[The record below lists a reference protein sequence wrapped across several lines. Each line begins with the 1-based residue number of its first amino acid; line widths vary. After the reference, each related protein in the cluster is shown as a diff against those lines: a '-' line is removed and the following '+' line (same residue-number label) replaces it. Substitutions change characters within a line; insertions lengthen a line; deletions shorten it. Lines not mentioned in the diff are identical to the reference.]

1 MNCNADMMNCSSDL
15 SEHSQTMTLNET
27 QQLNQLLEK
36 SRHILLVLNSTQNID
51 SICGAVAW
59 KKWLEKQNKQVDII
73 ADNFVL
79 PKNLRFISGAE
90 EIQPQISHLQKFI
103 VRVDVTNI
111 KIDTLSYDIKDN
123 WLSIYLT
130 PKQGIITK
138 NELRTAQSTLKYDLI
153 ITINAQDLESLG
165 KIFFNNTDLFY
176 KVPIINFD
184 SHPGNEHFG
193 QINFVELN
201 ATSVSEIIFKTL
213 NQLSAP
219 HIDAD
224 IATALLAGMI
234 SQTQSFK
241 TTNVTP
247 HTLNTASQLMNLG
260 ADREKIVKHLYR
272 TKSISSLKIWGEAL
286 THMESDPNLG
296 LVWTTITREDFARAG
311 ANEDELKELID
322 ELVNNSPEA
331 KLILLLYENTKGE
344 NKVHGFLHADK
355 QRDAKLL
362 LQSFQPEGNK
372 KTASFTMNN
381 KTIKEVE
388 LEVVEKIKKI
398 LGLPAER
405 HGGKI

>member
-1 MNCNADMMNCSSDL
+1 MP
-15 SEHSQTMTLNET
+15 LNEA
-27 QQLNQLLEK
+27 QQLKQLLESSK
-36 SRHILLVLNSTQNID
+36 HILLVLNSTQNTD
-51 SICGAVAW
+51 SVCGAVAW

-79 PKNLRFISGAE
+79 PKNLRFINGVE

-103 VRVDVTNI
+103 LKVDVTHV

-138 NELRTAQSTLKYDLI
+138 NELRTAQSGLKYDLI

-176 KVPIINFD
+176 KVPVVNFD
-184 SHPGNEHFG
+184 NHPGNEHFG
-193 QINFVELN
+193 QVNFVDFT
-201 ATSVSEIIFKTL
+201 ATSVSEIIYKTIK
-213 NQLSAP
+213 QISEA
-219 HIDAD
+219 HVDAD

-247 HTLNTASQLMNLG
+247 LTLNTASELMNLG
-260 ADREKIVKHLYR
+260 ADREKIVKHLFR
-272 TKSISSLKIWGEAL
+272 TKSISSLRIWGEAL
-286 THMESDPNLG
+286 THMQSDTNLG
-296 LVWTTITREDFARAG
+296 LVWTTITREDFTRAG
-311 ANEDELKELID
+311 ATEDELKELID

-331 KLILLLYENTKGE
+331 KLILLLYENTHGE
-344 NKVHGFLHADK
+344 NKVHGFLSVDK
-355 QRDAKLL
+355 QYDAKML
-362 LQSFQPEGNK
+362 LQTFQPDGNK
-372 KTASFTMNN
+372 KTASFTMTN

-398 LGLPAER
+398 LGA
-405 HGGKI
+405 KI

>member
-1 MNCNADMMNCSSDL
+1 MS
-15 SEHSQTMTLNET
+15 LNDT
-27 QQLNQLLEK
+27 QQLKHLLESGK
-36 SRHILLVLNSTQNID
+36 HILLVLNSTQNTD

-79 PKNLRFISGAE
+79 PRNIRFIKGAE
-90 EIQPQISHLQKFI
+90 EIQAQITHLQKFI
-103 VRVDVTNI
+103 LKVDVSHV
-111 KIDTLSYDIKDN
+111 KIDTISYDIKDN

-130 PKQGIITK
+130 PKQGILTK
-138 NELRTAQSTLKYDLI
+138 NELRTAQSGLKYDLI

-176 KVPIINFD
+176 KVPVINFD
-184 SHPGNEHFG
+184 NHPGNEHFG
-193 QINFVELN
+193 QVNFVDLN
-201 ATSVSEIIFKTL
+201 ATSISEIVYKTIK
-213 NQLSAP
+213 QISEA

-224 IATALLAGMI
+224 IATTLLAGMI

-247 HTLNTASQLMNLG
+247 VTLNTASELMNLG
-260 ADREKIVKHLYR
+260 ADREKIINHLYR

-296 LVWTTITREDFARAG
+296 FVWTTITREDFARAG
-311 ANEDELKELID
+311 ATEDELKELID

-331 KLILLLYENTKGE
+331 KLILLLYENTRGE
-344 NKVHGFLHADK
+344 NKVHGFLSVDK
-355 QRDAKLL
+355 QRDAKML
-362 LQSFQPEGNK
+362 LQNFQPEGNK
-372 KTASFTMNN
+372 KTASFTIAN

-398 LGLPAER
+398 LGA
-405 HGGKI
+405 KI

>member
-1 MNCNADMMNCSSDL
+1 MA
-15 SEHSQTMTLNET
+15 LNEA
-27 QQLNQLLEK
+27 QQLKHLLESGK
-36 SRHILLVLNSTQNID
+36 HILLVLNSTQNTD

-59 KKWLEKQNKQVDII
+59 KKFLEKQNKQVDII

-79 PKNLRFISGAE
+79 PKNLKFIKGAE

-103 VRVDVTNI
+103 LKVDVTHV

-130 PKQGIITK
+130 PKQGILTK
-138 NELRTAQSTLKYDLI
+138 NELRTAQSGLKYDLI

-176 KVPIINFD
+176 KVPVINFD
-184 SHPGNEHFG
+184 NHPGNEHFG
-193 QINFVELN
+193 QVNFVDLT
-201 ATSVSEIIFKTL
+201 ATSISETIYKTMT
-213 NQLSAP
+213 QLSAL

-247 HTLNTASQLMNLG
+247 LTLNTASQLMNLG
-260 ADREKIVKHLYR
+260 ADREKIVKHLFR
-272 TKSISSLKIWGEAL
+272 TKSISSLRIWGEAL
-286 THMESDPNLG
+286 THMESDLALG

-311 ANEDELKELID
+311 ATEDELKELID

-331 KLILLLYENTKGE
+331 KLILLLYENTHGE
-344 NKVHGFLHADK
+344 NKVHGFLSVDK
-355 QRDAKLL
+355 QHDAKVL
-362 LQSFQPEGNK
+362 LQSLQPEGNK
-372 KTASFTMNN
+372 KTASFIMTN

-388 LEVVEKIKKI
+388 LEVVEKIKKM
-398 LGLPAER
+398 L
-405 HGGKI
+405 GGKI

>member
-1 MNCNADMMNCSSDL
+1 MA
-15 SEHSQTMTLNET
+15 LNEVE
-27 QQLNQLLEK
+27 QLKNLLQSSK
-36 SRHILLVLNSTQNID
+36 HILLVLNSTQNTD

-59 KKWLEKQNKQVDII
+59 KKFLEKQNKQVDII
-73 ADNFVL
+73 ADNFIL
-79 PKNLRFISGAE
+79 PKSLKFIVGTQD
-90 EIQPQISHLQKFI
+90 IQAQISHLQKFI
-103 VRVDVTNI
+103 LKVDVTNV

-130 PKQGIITK
+130 PKQGVITK
-138 NELRTAQSTLKYDLI
+138 NELRTAQSGLKYDLI

-165 KIFFNNTDLFY
+165 KTFLSNTDLFY
-176 KVPIINFD
+176 KVPVINFD
-184 SHPGNEHFG
+184 NHPGNEHFG
-193 QINFVELN
+193 QVNFVEMT
-201 ATSVSEIIFKTL
+201 ATSVSETIFKTMT
-213 NQLSAP
+213 QLFAP
-219 HIDAD
+219 HIDAN

-260 ADREKIVKHLYR
+260 ADREKIVKHLFR
-272 TKSISSLKIWGEAL
+272 TKTISSLKIWGEAL

-311 ANEDELKELID
+311 ATEEELKELID

-331 KLILLLYENTKGE
+331 KLILLLYENTRGE

-355 QRDAKLL
+355 QRDAKML
-362 LQSFQPEGNK
+362 LQSFQAEGNK
-372 KTASFTMNN
+372 KTASFAVTN

-388 LEVVEKIKKI
+388 LEVVEKIKKM
-398 LGLPAER
+398 LGSQT
-405 HGGKI
+405 

>member
-1 MNCNADMMNCSSDL
+1 MA
-15 SEHSQTMTLNET
+15 LNEV
-27 QQLNQLLEK
+27 QQLKHLLESGK
-36 SRHILLVLNSTQNID
+36 HILLVLNSTQNID
-51 SICGAVAW
+51 SVCGAVAW
-59 KKWLEKQNKQVDII
+59 KKWLEKQHKQVDII

-79 PKNLRFISGAE
+79 PKNLKFIKGVE

-103 VRVDVTNI
+103 LKVDVTHI

-138 NELRTAQSTLKYDLI
+138 NELRTAQSGLKYDLI

-184 SHPGNEHFG
+184 NHPGNEHFG
-193 QINFVELN
+193 QVNFVELTT
-201 ATSVSEIIFKTL
+201 TSISETIFKTMA
-213 NQLSAP
+213 QLAQS

-224 IATALLAGMI
+224 IATALLTGMI

-247 HTLNTASQLMNLG
+247 HTLNTASELMNLG

-272 TKSISSLKIWGEAL
+272 TKSISSLRIWGEAL
-286 THMESDPNLG
+286 THMESDPSVG

-311 ANEDELKELID
+311 AAEDEIKELID

-331 KLILLLYENTKGE
+331 KMILLLYENTRGE
-344 NKVHGFLHADK
+344 NKVHGFLAVDK
-355 QRDAKLL
+355 QHDAKML

-372 KTASFTMNN
+372 KTASFTIAN
-381 KTIKEVE
+381 KTLKEVE
-388 LEVVEKIKKI
+388 LEVVEKIKKM
-398 LGLPAER
+398 LGA
-405 HGGKI
+405 GV